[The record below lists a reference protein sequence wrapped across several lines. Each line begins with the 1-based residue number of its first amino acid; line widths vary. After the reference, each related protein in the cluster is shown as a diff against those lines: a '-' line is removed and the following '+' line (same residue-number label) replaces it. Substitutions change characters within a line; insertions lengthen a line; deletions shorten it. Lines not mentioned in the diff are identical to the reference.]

1 MRRHFPFAAFVS
13 FFLIA
18 CGASRVFEVDLAP
31 YRVASTPTCNAK
43 RALDHRDFGGRVAL
57 TFDDGPHAEH
67 TPAVLATLRAHRAPA
82 TFFVLGTRSEAAPE
96 LVREIATDPLF
107 LLANHS
113 FTHADMRRFGARR
126 AVEEAGRTDVLL
138 RELAPNVTSYFR
150 FPYGRATCDGI
161 EAVERTGL
169 AVVGWN
175 VDSFDWCFAAGR
187 GRCDMEQDE
196 EMLDELRG
204 DFVGYVLTAL
214 RRENGGI
221 VVLHDIHAHT
231 ASVLPSLLERLTR
244 EGYSF
249 VRLDDASVFSEL
261 AARTAHV
268 RSAIAP

>member
-1 MRRHFPFAAFVS
+1 MRRNFSLYFFGFFALV
-13 FFLIA
+13 A
-18 CGASRVFEVDLAP
+18 CGSATPLAVDLTP
-31 YRVASTPTCNAK
+31 YRVASSRTCNAK
-43 RALDHRDFGGRVAL
+43 LPLDRGDFGGRVAL

-82 TFFVLGTRSEAAPE
+82 TFFVLGTRSEAMPE
-96 LVREIATDPLF
+96 LVREIAADPLF

-126 AVEEAGRTDVLL
+126 AVEESRRAGVVLRAL
-138 RELAPNVTSYFR
+138 SPATTSYFR

-196 EMLDELRG
+196 EMIDALRG
-204 DFVGYVLTAL
+204 DFVEYMVTAL

-231 ASVLPSLLERLTR
+231 AEVLPRLLERLES

-249 VRLDDASVFSEL
+249 VRLDDAAVFPALS
-261 AARTAHV
+261 ARVSHV